1 MGFSRIQFTPS
12 TAKSLTCPQCGQA
25 LTYGRTCL
33 SVMLSC
39 HACGKTF
46 DPAAFVSDLDD
57 DFEEAY
63 ANVPLNR
70 M

>member
-1 MGFSRIQFTPS
+1 MTFSRTRFTP
-12 TAKSLTCPQCGQA
+12 TEAKGLACPKCGQH
-25 LTYGRTCL
+25 LVYTR
-33 SVMLSC
+33 SC
-39 HACGKTF
+39 VRAMIVCDACGASF
-46 DPAAFVSDLDD
+46 DPAAFVAQLDD